1 MWSGNEDD
9 GEDKDDGALLRSLQ
23 RGFGIGLLETVPQL
37 YLTTSLFGLAFEYS
51 NTGMKAFQLMSLGLS
66 ALSILKL
73 VFSLLPNGRETR
85 DIAGD
90 FRDGAYGRF
99 AFMSCLFF
107 SFPLVAFTI
116 LSICAARVYH
126 AYQCDSHLWNFT
138 TGCVEV
144 AGS

>member
-1 MWSGNEDD
+1 MWKGTGS
-9 GEDKDDGALLRSLQ
+9 GEDEGAILRALF

-51 NTGMKAFQLMSLGLS
+51 NNGMKAFQLMSLGLS
-66 ALSILKL
+66 ALSIVKL
-73 VFSLLPNGRETR
+73 VFSLLPPELFQQMREGTLHR
-85 DIAGD
+85 CH
-90 FRDGAYGRF
+90 YL
-99 AFMSCLFF
+99 MFF
-107 SFPLVAFTI
+107 SFPSVAFTI

-144 AGS
+144 S

>member
-1 MWSGNEDD
+1 MWKGDSSGEDD
-9 GEDKDDGALLRSLQ
+9 GAFFRSLA
-23 RGFGIGLLETVPQL
+23 RAFGVGLLETVPQL

-51 NTGMKAFQLMSLGLS
+51 NTDMKAFQLMSLGLS

-73 VFSLLPNGRETR
+73 VFSFFDIEVMKEIANHLRNGRY
-85 DIAGD
+85 GD
-90 FRDGAYGRF
+90 C
-99 AFMSCLFF
+99 AFGFCLFF
-107 SFPLVAFTI
+107 SFPTVAFTI

-126 AYQCDSHLWNFT
+126 AYQCESHLWNFT